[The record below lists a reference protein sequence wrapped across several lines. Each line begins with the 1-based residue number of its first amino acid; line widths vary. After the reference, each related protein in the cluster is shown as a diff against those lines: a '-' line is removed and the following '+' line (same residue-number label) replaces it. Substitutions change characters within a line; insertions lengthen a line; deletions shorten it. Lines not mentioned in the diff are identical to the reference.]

1 MFISE
6 LTDRWQA
13 SDSVQVMEVKW
24 STHKSA
30 YKRAGRVEESAEQ
43 WKMIAQLRAVCP
55 VDEKFAEAV
64 DEALNEINS
73 GPSV

>member
-1 MFISE
+1 
-6 LTDRWQA
+6 
-13 SDSVQVMEVKW
+13 
-24 STHKSA
+24 
-30 YKRAGRVEESAEQ
+30 
-43 WKMIAQLRAVCP
+43 MIAQLRAVCP